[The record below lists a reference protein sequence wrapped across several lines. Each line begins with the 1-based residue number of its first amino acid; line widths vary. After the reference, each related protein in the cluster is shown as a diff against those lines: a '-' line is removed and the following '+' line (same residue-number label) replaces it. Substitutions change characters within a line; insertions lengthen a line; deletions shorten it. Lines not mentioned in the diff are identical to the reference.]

1 MDLIAKLDMEKAQLQ
16 RLRSS
21 SPSSI
26 AAKSLSPG
34 KSLYKAFGQ
43 DKDSTT
49 IAELESQ
56 LELEKAQRQQ
66 VECCICMTARNSQC
80 MIELID

>member
-1 MDLIAKLDMEKAQLQ
+1 MDLIAQLDLEKAQLQ
-16 RLRSS
+16 RGRDS

-43 DKDSTT
+43 GRDSNTV
-49 IAELESQ
+49 AELQSQ
-56 LELEKAQRQQ
+56 LEQEKAQRQQ
-66 VECCICMTARNSQC
+66 VGMASI
-80 MIELID
+80 